1 MAGLSVKFDTRMNNG
16 NEVITLYYRV
26 NGHWCG
32 CKCFT
37 ETYDSRTGATRS
49 AMLNMMWFIH
59 RLLEGSVRLPGV
71 AMVGKN
77 VRA

>member
-1 MAGLSVKFDTRMNNG
+1 MVVEMAGLSVKFDTRMDDG
-16 NEVITLYYRV
+16 IEVITLYYRV
-26 NGHWCG
+26 NGHLCG

-37 ETYDSRTGATRS
+37 ETYDSRTGVTRS

-59 RLLEGSVRLPGV
+59 CLMGCVV
-71 AMVGKN
+71 KD